1 MRRAAYIVAVVM
13 LSALC
18 GGCGVRRVPVRS
30 ERADSVRVV
39 REIEY
44 RERLRD
50 TVVYVPVPVESREA
64 LRRDSSRL
72 ETSVAVSEAR
82 IGPDGLLRH
91 TLTNKPARLPAAV
104 QVRDVERTE
113 RRDSAAVR
121 ELRVEVPVSLP
132 PSRWQR
138 FWAASGRMAW
148 GLLAV
153 SLTMLIIRKRSRG

>member
-1 MRRAAYIVAVVM
+1 MRRAAYMAAALAVA
-13 LSALC
+13 AGC

-30 ERADSVRVV
+30 QRADSVRVV

-91 TLTNKPARLPAAV
+91 TLTNKPARLPADV

-138 FWAASGRMAW
+138 FWTASGRMAW
-148 GLLAV
+148 GLLAG
-153 SLTMLIIRKRSRG
+153 LLILFVIRKRSRG